1 MKLSDRIKSKFTK
14 VNLTSIAFFAVSIM
28 SITLAWFAYT
38 NTVTSNMNVNLKTW
52 DIKITK
58 NNTEVSNVFDIT
70 INNLSPGMTDFQE
83 DYVIHNNGDIPA
95 KITYNIKYFRLFNTE
110 VTTTNGISFAQLARD
125 YPFKSHGK

>member
-28 SITLAWFAYT
+28 STTLAWFAYT

-95 KITYNIKYFRLFNTE
+95 KITYSNYNKWYFICTIGKRLS
-110 VTTTNGISFAQLARD
+110 V
-125 YPFKSHGK
+125 